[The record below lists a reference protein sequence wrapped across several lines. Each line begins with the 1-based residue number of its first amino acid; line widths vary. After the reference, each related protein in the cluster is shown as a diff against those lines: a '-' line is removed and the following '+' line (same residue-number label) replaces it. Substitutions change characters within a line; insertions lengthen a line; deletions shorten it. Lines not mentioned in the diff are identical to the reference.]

1 MGSLSF
7 GRLAPLMVFALA
19 LAGCPKAPTS
29 TVDVPSRGEVRI
41 PEGCEATFEGE
52 WVHARDSSYRY
63 LAEDDGVTLV
73 LEAQRVAAPSTG
85 DESVAGATTPEPED
99 EEDDD
104 AEEEDASLEEQLAEA
119 APARSELAPVLTL
132 TRGPQG
138 FAGATVAQQFLPD
151 GTACEIPYPTTI
163 TACSD
168 ESLTISTA
176 TYVAVD
182 AECTPAPTQ
191 GESPRE
197 EHRLVRPGAQRRGQN
212 R

>member
-1 MGSLSF
+1 MGTLSF
-7 GRLAPLMVFALA
+7 GRFAPLMVLALA

-29 TVDVPSRGEVRI
+29 TAEIPPRGEIRI
-41 PEGCEATFEGE
+41 PEGCDATFEGE

-63 LAEDDGVTLV
+63 LGEDDGMTLV
-73 LEAQRVAAPSTG
+73 LQAQRVAAPSTDEASVSGATTSDAEEDDGG
-85 DESVAGATTPEPED
+85 DES
-99 EEDDD
+99 
-104 AEEEDASLEEQLAEA
+104 SLEEELTQAE
-119 APARSELAPVLTL
+119 PAHSELAPVLTL

-138 FAGATVAQQFLPD
+138 FTGATVAQQFLPN
-151 GTACEIPYPTTI
+151 GTACEVPFPTTI

-168 ESLTISTA
+168 GSLTLSTA

-197 EHRLVRPGAQRRGQN
+197 EHRLVRPGAQRRGQD

>member
-7 GRLAPLMVFALA
+7 GHLAPVMVLALA

-29 TVDVPSRGEVRI
+29 TVDVPGRGEVRI
-41 PEGCEATFEGE
+41 PDGCDATFEGE

-63 LAEDDGVTLV
+63 LGQDDGVTLV
-73 LEAQRVAAPSTG
+73 LEAQRVAAPSTEEG
-85 DESVAGATTPEPED
+85 SVAGETAPGRDDQDDED
-99 EEDDD
+99 EEDD
-104 AEEEDASLEEQLAEA
+104 ASTEEQIEAA
-119 APARSELAPVLTL
+119 APAHSELAPVLTL

-151 GTACEIPYPTTI
+151 GTACEVPYPTTI
-163 TACSD
+163 TSCSD
-168 ESLTISTA
+168 ESLTLSTA

-197 EHRLVRPGAQRRGQN
+197 EHRLVRPGAQRRGPD